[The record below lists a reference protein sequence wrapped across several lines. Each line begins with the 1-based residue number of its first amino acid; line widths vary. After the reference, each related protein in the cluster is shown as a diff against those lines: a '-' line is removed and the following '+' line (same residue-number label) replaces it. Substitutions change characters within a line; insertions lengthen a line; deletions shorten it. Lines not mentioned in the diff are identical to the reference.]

1 MKTFGGGPKCPAEVT
16 VRMQKP
22 GHRLFLRPGDWLALI
37 LFSSKTGFCDHRPSG
52 NASLPDCFF
61 FDRFA
66 IGLRWAAAQTC
77 LRDFIPQTPFFASR
91 GFQPLDIN
99 SIISQSR

>member
-1 MKTFGGGPKCPAEVT
+1 MSGGSHSPNAKAGTQAVPASRQFNLHLYYSQTKPNSAITGRQVT
-16 VRMQKP
+16 
-22 GHRLFLRPGDWLALI
+22 LR
-37 LFSSKTGFCDHRPSG
+37 
-52 NASLPDCFF
+52 SLTVFF

-66 IGLRWAAAQTC
+66 IGLRWAAAQTY

-99 SIISQSR
+99 SITSQSR